1 MMKYCTHCGNEV
13 MDEAVI
19 CVSCGCNVKSTVAS
33 AATKYCY
40 HCGKEL
46 ASEAVVCIH
55 CGCSCAPKTA
65 SSEGSL
71 SGAVSKLFGGSQAT
85 VSDSSTL
92 VTTLSE
98 RMKIDAIIWII
109 IAALQI
115 IGGIFLDWFLLIVGV
130 ANIVTAVND
139 LKYSKEV
146 LENQSG
152 IVAKFEPLVS
162 PIIILAYN
170 LIIGGVIG
178 VIGSVYYFIA
188 VRGFVMAN
196 KEAFAAMDTNQ

>member
-1 MMKYCTHCGNEV
+1 MKFCTHCGKDI
-13 MDEAVI
+13 MDEAIV
-19 CVSCGCNVKSTVAS
+19 CVGCGCNVKSAPTT
-33 AATKYCY
+33 ATSKYCY

-55 CGCSCAPKTA
+55 CGCSCASKTA
-65 SSEGSL
+65 SSNGSF
-71 SGAVSKLFGGSQAT
+71 SSAVSQLFSSSANT
-85 VSDSSTL
+85 AVSADGL
-92 VTTLSE
+92 LTTLSE
-98 RMKIDAIIWII
+98 RMKIDAIIWIV

-115 IGGIFLDWFLLIVGV
+115 IGGIFLDWLLLIVGV

-146 LENQSG
+146 LENPSG

-162 PIIILAYN
+162 PIIVLAYN

-178 VIGSVYYFIA
+178 VIGSIYYFIA

-196 KEAFAAMDTNQ
+196 KDAFHAMDTTC